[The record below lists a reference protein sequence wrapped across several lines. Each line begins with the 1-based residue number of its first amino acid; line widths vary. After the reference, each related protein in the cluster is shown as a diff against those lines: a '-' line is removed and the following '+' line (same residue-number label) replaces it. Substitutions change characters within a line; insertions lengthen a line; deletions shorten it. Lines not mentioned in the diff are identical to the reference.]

1 MQSIVFAENYGEG
14 APRVIVESR
23 QSEICMIRARQKLSL
38 RDSLGLLSGLVDRRR
53 PDLKI
58 PVGDHRC
65 TV

>member
-14 APRVIVESR
+14 APRANVESR
-23 QSEICMIRARQKLSL
+23 KSERWMTRARQKSSL
-38 RDSLGLLSGLVDRRR
+38 RDLLGLLSGLVDRRR

-58 PVGDHRC
+58 PVGDHRF